1 MKPMS
6 ENDIYCQSR
15 KQTLI
20 EELIAG
26 TNESPD
32 AYKDFSL
39 HQLDQFK
46 ARIAANKQSPTIV
59 QQTRS
64 TLDNKNLTIGNS
76 LLGRKMGDT
85 GEPNKFNPSAPIGN
99 QLFGLTVAE
108 VLAKKLSDV

>member
-1 MKPMS
+1 MS

-32 AYKDFSL
+32 TYQDFSL

-46 ARIAANKQSPTIV
+46 ARIAANKQKQP
-59 QQTRS
+59 QQSQSVANSGKT
-64 TLDNKNLTIGNS
+64 LTIGNS
-76 LLGRKMGDT
+76 LFMK
-85 GEPNKFNPSAPIGN
+85 KGN
-99 QLFGLTVAE
+99 E
-108 VLAKKLSDV
+108 I